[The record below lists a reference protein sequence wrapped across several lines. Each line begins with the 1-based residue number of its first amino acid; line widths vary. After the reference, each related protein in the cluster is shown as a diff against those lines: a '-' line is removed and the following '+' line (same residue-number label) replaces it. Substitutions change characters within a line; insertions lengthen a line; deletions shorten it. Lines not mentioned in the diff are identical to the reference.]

1 MEDLVVIGWRY
12 KKEGE
17 RSIVWRP
24 EFKCKPKQK
33 KYLRSHA
40 RRILESRQKYA
51 LLWKSWGKKPNRL
64 NC

>member
-24 EFKCKPKQK
+24 EFKCKPKK
-33 KYLRSHA
+33 K
-40 RRILESRQKYA
+40 ILEA
-51 LLWKSWGKKPNRL
+51 MPEGFWKADRNMPYSGKAGGKNPTG
-64 NC
+64 